1 MKQTLHCVLLWIS
14 LCFKL
19 VCSFIEWTN
28 LYDFVRLQFLIV
40 PVYKYCPIFLC
51 KFSNLYFHDYIAKWI
66 CSLVINWWTIWS
78 NQTKQ
83 GVKCWEKTPNKY
95 MFSTSQDLHKHL
107 LCGKSA
113 FYAKKEPVLYISIPH
128 YTFLYNIK
136 VQYPIVK
143 RGNSNEIYFKFVF
156 IIISI
161 VNIQSMTL
169 KS

>member
-1 MKQTLHCVLLWIS
+1 M
-14 LCFKL
+14 
-19 VCSFIEWTN
+19 
-28 LYDFVRLQFLIV
+28 
-40 PVYKYCPIFLC
+40 
-51 KFSNLYFHDYIAKWI
+51 
-66 CSLVINWWTIWS
+66 
-78 NQTKQ
+78 
-83 GVKCWEKTPNKY
+83 
-95 MFSTSQDLHKHL
+95 

-161 VNIQSMTL
+161 VTFNQWHSRANEVINGL
-169 KS
+169 P

>member
-1 MKQTLHCVLLWIS
+1 MLRKDT
-14 LCFKL
+14 
-19 VCSFIEWTN
+19 
-28 LYDFVRLQFLIV
+28 
-40 PVYKYCPIFLC
+40 
-51 KFSNLYFHDYIAKWI
+51 KWI
-66 CSLVINWWTIWS
+66 HV
-78 NQTKQ
+78 
-83 GVKCWEKTPNKY
+83 
-95 MFSTSQDLHKHL
+95 STSQDLREHL
-107 LCGKSA
+107 LCGQSA
-113 FYAKKEPVLYISIPH
+113 FYAKKEPVLYISISH